1 MENLKYIVED
11 KTIAQLLGVQN
22 FNNKESA
29 VLELVKNAYDAN
41 AKNLIISITKKEI
54 IFKDDGIGMNE
65 ETIRKSWMH
74 VGKSDKDYSIGTDE
88 NIRVLAG
95 SKGIGRFALAR
106 LGENVSLH
114 SKKKDCKPI
123 LWKTDW
129 NKSILDFEESTNTS
143 LDIGTIIEIT
153 NLRDNWTKKAIK
165 DLVDYLSIT
174 YNDNKM
180 YIQIE
185 SEKDIY
191 EVIPYYKYPQ
201 IGKNYTSYIS
211 LKYDSNDMQLVC
223 SIENDEFKEEAKKY
237 CSDINLSFYKQ
248 SINIKN
254 ELVGNKDID
263 CDDNQLEIFLKY
275 LGDFSA
281 DLYFSV
287 KVSTQKDAEFFLYKY
302 SNLPERYEKGVVL
315 YRNAFGI
322 SSYEGDKDWL
332 EFGKRSRRSPAA
344 ATHPTGAWR
353 VRENQISGK
362 VLIDKKENCML
373 QELSNRQG
381 INENEYYKLFLKI
394 ISIGVSIFERY
405 RQSIIRAINKRS
417 KTNNI
422 SNKKT
427 NIVPKVIQ
435 KPDII
440 KKFSKEEVQ
449 NFVNEIENITKESDK
464 NKQDKEAAEKRYRY
478 DVRILNVLATSGLKA
493 TSIAHE
499 LKNDRNNIDVNYE
512 CIVEALKDYGM
523 WDELNLPK
531 NTKYVYKNVPHL
543 LEQNK
548 HINNKILTFM
558 NIMLEEIEKQRYF
571 SKEQSIFK
579 ILEYIVENWKH
590 DYACLNIKLDVDEN
604 LYFNISEDIFFV
616 IFDNLILNTIQQNQ
630 SLTNINISI
639 VVKKE
644 SNKLNIIYQDDGKG
658 LPEKYV
664 NDPMRI
670 LEVHETSRKNGHGL
684 GMWIVNNTVEMTNGK
699 IKDISGNN
707 GFKIQF
713 EIGDKI

>member
-1 MENLKYIVED
+1 MENLKYVVED

-41 AKNLIISITKKEI
+41 AKNLIISITKNKIVFE
-54 IFKDDGIGMNE
+54 DDGIGMNE
-65 ETIRKSWMH
+65 EIIRKNWMH
-74 VGKSDKDYSIGTDE
+74 VGRSDKDYSIGTDE
-88 NIRVLAG
+88 NTRVLAG

-106 LGENVSLH
+106 LGENASLH
-114 SKKKDCKPI
+114 SKKKDCKAI

-129 NKSILDFEESTNTS
+129 NESILDFEENTS

-153 NLRDNWTKKAIK
+153 NLRDNWTEKSIK
-165 DLVDYLSIT
+165 ILSDYLSIT
-174 YNDNKM
+174 YNDSKM
-180 YIQIE
+180 CIQIK
-185 SEKDIY
+185 SEKETY
-191 EVIPYYKYPQ
+191 QVIPYYKSPQ
-201 IGKNYTSYIS
+201 IGKNYTSYIF
-211 LKYDSNDMQLVC
+211 LEYDSNNMQLIC
-223 SIENDEFKEEAKKY
+223 SVENDEFKEEAKKF
-237 CSDINLSFYKQ
+237 CPNIDLVSYKQ
-248 SINIKN
+248 SINIKD
-254 ELVGNKDID
+254 ELMGDKDID
-263 CDDNQLEIFLKY
+263 YDDNHLETFLTY

-281 DLYFSV
+281 DLYFSL
-287 KVSTQKDAEFFLYKY
+287 KSSTNKDMEAFLYKY
-302 SNLPERYEKGVVL
+302 KDLPDRYEKGVVL

-332 EFGKRSRRSPAA
+332 GFGKRSRKSPAA

-362 VLIDKKENCML
+362 VLIDKKENYML

-405 RQSIIRAINKRS
+405 RQSIIRAINKKNKITYS
-417 KTNNI
+417 T
-422 SNKKT
+422 SNKTT
-427 NIVPKVIQ
+427 NIVPKVI
-435 KPDII
+435 KEPDII
-440 KKFSKEEVQ
+440 KEFTKEEVQ

-464 NKQDKEAAEKRYRY
+464 NKQDKEATEKRYKY

-499 LKNDRNNIDVNYE
+499 LKNDRNNIDVNYKY
-512 CIVEALKDYGM
+512 IVDALKDYNM
-523 WDELNLPK
+523 WDELNLPE
-531 NTKYVYKNVPHL
+531 NTKYVYNNVPHL
-543 LEQNK
+543 LAQNK

-558 NIMLEEIEKQRYF
+558 NIMLEEIEKNRYL

-579 ILEYIVENWKH
+579 ILEYISKNWKH

-644 SNKLNIIYQDDGKG
+644 SNKLSIIYQDDGKG

-670 LEVHETSRKNGHGL
+670 LGVHETSRKDGHGL

-707 GFKIQF
+707 GFRIQF

>member
-11 KTIAQLLGVQN
+11 KTIAQLLGIQN

-29 VLELVKNAYDAN
+29 ILELVKNAYDAN
-41 AKNLIISITKKEI
+41 AKNLIISITKSEI
-54 IFKDDGIGMNE
+54 VIEDDGMGMNE
-65 ETIRKSWMH
+65 ETIRKNWMH
-74 VGKSDKDYSIGTDE
+74 VGKSDKDYSIGTDK

-106 LGENVSLH
+106 LGKNISLH
-114 SKKKDCKPI
+114 SKKKECKAI

-129 NKSILDFEESTNTS
+129 NEATLEIDENAS
-143 LDIGTIIEIT
+143 LKIGTLIEIT
-153 NLRDNWTKKAIK
+153 NLRDNWTKKTIR

-180 YIQIE
+180 YIQIK
-185 SEKDIY
+185 SEKDVY
-191 EVIPYYKYPQ
+191 KVVPYYISPK
-201 IGKNYTSYIS
+201 IGKNYTSHIF
-211 LKYDSNDMQLVC
+211 LKYNSNNMQLIC

-237 CSDINLSFYKQ
+237 CSNINLLSYEQ
-248 SINIKN
+248 LINIKDD
-254 ELVGNKDID
+254 LLGDKDID
-263 CDDNQLEIFLKY
+263 YDDSYLENFLKH
-275 LGDFSA
+275 LGNFSA
-281 DLYFSV
+281 DLYFSL
-287 KVSTQKDAEFFLYKY
+287 KSSTKKDMESFLYKY
-302 SNLPERYEKGVVL
+302 SNLSERYEKGVVL

-332 EFGKRSRRSPAA
+332 EFGKRSRKSPAA

-405 RQSIIRAINKRS
+405 RQSIIRNINK
-417 KTNNI
+417 KNKITNNI
-422 SNKKT
+422 SSKII

-440 KKFSKEEVQ
+440 KEFTKEEVQ

-464 NKQDKEAAEKRYRY
+464 NKQDKEATEKRYKY

-512 CIVEALKDYGM
+512 YIVDALKDYNM
-523 WDELNLPK
+523 WDELNSPEK
-531 NTKYVYKNVPHL
+531 TKYVYNNVPYL
-543 LEQNK
+543 LKQNQN
-548 HINNKILTFM
+548 INKKILTFM
-558 NIMLEEIEKQRYF
+558 NVMLEEIEKQRYF
-571 SKEQSIFK
+571 SKKQSIFK
-579 ILEYIVENWKH
+579 ILEYITDIWKH
-590 DYACLNIKLDVDEN
+590 DYACLNIELNIDKN

-616 IFDNLILNTIQQNQ
+616 IFDNLILNTVQQNQ
-630 SLTNINISI
+630 SLANISI
-639 VVKKE
+639 SIIIKKE
-644 SNKLNIIYQDDGKG
+644 SNKLNIIYQDNGKG
-658 LPEKYV
+658 LPKKYV

-670 LEVHETSRKNGHGL
+670 LEVHETSRENGHGL
-684 GMWIVNNTVEMTNGK
+684 GMWIVNNTIEMTNGR